1 MSTGTKSISRH
12 LLFVGLAAC
21 VVSAF
26 CLVLAAGSEPV
37 QISQPATAGDC
48 GPMPDK
54 KALREAL
61 AELMRAW
68 VPPRSE
74 PSALPE
80 PNSRGA
86 KLLTTYCTQCHGLP
100 DPKSYSGDKWPD
112 VMERMVLRMKAL
124 GSRRC
129 NLLQL
134 TIPTTDEQ
142 RAILAY
148 LHKNA
153 FESLYSGPPLPLK
166 GTGAM
171 AYINYCS
178 QCHDPPHPRQHVAA
192 EWPAVVDRMQEYA
205 YFIGRNP
212 INDQE
217 KASILEFLKSGAR

>member
-1 MSTGTKSISRH
+1 MNPLIPRVVLVVVLAGCGV
-12 LLFVGLAAC
+12 LGL
-21 VVSAF
+21 SWT
-26 CLVLAAGSEPV
+26 LAAGSDPGNAA
-37 QISQPATAGDC
+37 QPAAGDC

-54 KALREAL
+54 KVLREVL

-68 VPPRSE
+68 VPPRNESI
-74 PSALPE
+74 ALPE

-112 VMERMVLRMKAL
+112 VMERMTFRMKTL

-134 TIPTTDEQ
+134 EIPTTEEQ
-142 RAILAY
+142 RAILTYLRQNAY
-148 LHKNA
+148 
-153 FESLYSGPPLPLK
+153 ESLYSGPPVPLK
-166 GTGAM
+166 GDGAM
-171 AYINYCS
+171 AYLNYCS

-192 EWPAVVDRMQEYA
+192 EWPAVVDRMQDYS
-205 YFIGRNP
+205 YFAARHA

-217 KASILEFLKSGAR
+217 KAAILEFLKSGAR

>member
-1 MSTGTKSISRH
+1 MSTGTKRIRQR
-12 LLFVGLAAC
+12 LLIGGLAAC
-21 VVSAF
+21 VVLAF
-26 CLVLAAGSEPV
+26 SLVLAEGQKVGQVARK
-37 QISQPATAGDC
+37 PAAGDC

-54 KALREAL
+54 KVLREVL
-61 AELMRAW
+61 AELMRAS

-80 PNSRGA
+80 PNSLGA

-142 RAILAY
+142 RTILAY

-171 AYINYCS
+171 AFINYCS
-178 QCHDPPHPRQHVAA
+178 QCHDPPHPRQHIAA

-217 KASILEFLKSGAR
+217 KAAILEFLKSEAR